1 MPFFLKVKRKKKS
14 LLRKNRLDFGL
25 RPSELYACTKFTSG
39 GAGDFLKW
47 HIFMQIISKIKH
59 TFCHFAS
66 SDFFLMLSTQQLKES
81 FHKFWQST
89 PHTSS
94 CVPEHIFASLRA
106 TGQTSKSTDNEGHDR
121 AGCVHIK

>member
-1 MPFFLKVKRKKKS
+1 MRVPNLLQVVQVIFLNGIYS
-14 LLRKNRLDFGL
+14 
-25 RPSELYACTKFTSG
+25 CTC
-39 GAGDFLKW
+39 
-47 HIFMQIISKIKH
+47 
-59 TFCHFAS
+59 CHFAS

-94 CVPEHIFASLRA
+94 CVLEHIFASLRA